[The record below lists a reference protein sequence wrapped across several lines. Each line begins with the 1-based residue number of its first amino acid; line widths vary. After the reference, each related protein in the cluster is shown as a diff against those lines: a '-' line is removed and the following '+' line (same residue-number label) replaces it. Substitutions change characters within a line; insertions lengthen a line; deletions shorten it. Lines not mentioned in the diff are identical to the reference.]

1 MQSEDSSSDDI
12 KANTYGMKN
21 LQYIMN
27 HLEEWTNTPDSD
39 WYPLRRRYLS
49 VMNQYW
55 NYIGHVIRYVA
66 GVMDDKC
73 DDGEHLY
80 VNQPVSLKDQ
90 RRALDFINE
99 YMLKDQKWLWRP
111 ELMKKTGVDWSY
123 DLRNASKDL
132 AVMFLKYG
140 SITNQNKNKNTL
152 TTDSL
157 LNFIFNNVYAQ
168 YPAGRKLSVH
178 ERMLQRNFL
187 ADLTLSAENLTT
199 FGTGVG
205 LQLKKMLEKV
215 KAYAEQGEKGAKDDI
230 TKAHFDSMKNF
241 ITTWQ
246 TGDNKALLTK

>member
-1 MQSEDSSSDDI
+1 MAVETGTD
-12 KANTYGMKN
+12 
-21 LQYIMN
+21 
-27 HLEEWTNTPDSD
+27 E
-39 WYPLRRRYLS
+39 
-49 VMNQYW
+49 
-55 NYIGHVIRYVA
+55 
-66 GVMDDKC
+66 
-73 DDGEHLY
+73 
-80 VNQPVSLKDQ
+80 
-90 RRALDFINE
+90 
-99 YMLKDQKWLWRP
+99 
-111 ELMKKTGVDWSY
+111 KTGVDWSY

-152 TTDSL
+152 TTDSI